1 MTSSSLSPFNFD
13 RVFDGVD
20 GVDDDE
26 ASGAAKR
33 RFSED
38 DLEATRLEG
47 VAQGRDEGLAEA
59 RLELE
64 HAATEALAAIESG
77 ITGLDARFAA
87 SLEEIRGEA
96 AQLAFEIA
104 AKLAPTLLRREPL
117 SEVMELI
124 ADCLAG
130 MPTEPRIVIRVDENL
145 IDSLQERIDAVAH
158 RSGFSGA
165 LVLLGEPTLQ
175 GADCRVEWADGG
187 AERDLRALQSTIEEK
202 VARYGRM
209 RADAADKLRETS
221 IDATTTP
228 EERPTPADLAT
239 DEPDAPKQPA
249 TLEDLSMPERGQ
261 PDDTAHLD
269 QEVLVPE
276 QQE

>member
-1 MTSSSLSPFNFD
+1 MTASSVSPFNFD
-13 RVFDGVD
+13 RVFDGAN
-20 GVDDDE
+20 GVDDE
-26 ASGAAKR
+26 ANGAAKR

-38 DLEATRLEG
+38 DLEAARLEG
-47 VAQGRDEGLAEA
+47 VAQGRDEGLTEA
-59 RLELE
+59 RAGLE
-64 HAATEALAAIESG
+64 HATAEALAAIETR
-77 ITGLDARFAA
+77 IAGLDAQFAA

-130 MPTEPRIVIRVDENL
+130 MPTEPRIVIRVAENL
-145 IDSLQERIDAVAH
+145 IDSLQERIDAVAT
-158 RSGFSGA
+158 RSGFSGI
-165 LVLLGEPTLQ
+165 LVLLGEPALQ

-187 AERDLRALQSTIEEK
+187 AERDIRVLQATIEES
-202 VARYGRM
+202 VASYGRM
-209 RADAADKLRETS
+209 RTDAADKLRETNS
-221 IDATTTP
+221 EVPTTP

-239 DEPDAPKQPA
+239 DEPAAPRQPA
-249 TLEDLSMPERGQ
+249 TLEDLTTPESGQ
-261 PDDTAHLD
+261 PEDTVHLD